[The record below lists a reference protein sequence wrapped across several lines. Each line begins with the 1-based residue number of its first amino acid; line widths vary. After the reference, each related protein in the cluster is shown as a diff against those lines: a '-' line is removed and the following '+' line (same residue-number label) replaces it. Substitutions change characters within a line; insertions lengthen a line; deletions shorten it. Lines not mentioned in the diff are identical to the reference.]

1 MNPAFFIAFAIFKP
15 KSVSYV
21 KVDYSIT
28 KMMLNLVPSK
38 ADVNMWVWVL
48 FIAVVIL
55 FLALDLG
62 VFHKKE
68 HVIKSK
74 EASIWTAIWVTVA
87 LSFSGVIYWLFSS
100 GLVENPTDLTPSH
113 AVLKY
118 ITGYLIELSLSI
130 DNVFVIA
137 VIFQAFKIPPMYQ
150 HRVLFWGIL
159 GAILF
164 RGFMILFGVAL
175 ITKFDWI
182 IYVFGVFLLYTAFK
196 MLKTHDSDFNP
207 QKSWVFKQIKKIYP
221 ITGVIKD
228 NHFFIKRGGISA
240 ATPLFVALVIIELTD
255 VLFAL
260 DSIPAILAITADP
273 FIVFSSNILAILG
286 LRSMYFLISR
296 MLQKFRFIHYSL
308 VVILAFVGLKMLFS
322 HQIELPEWIS
332 LTVISVSL
340 VTGIVSSLVIPEHK
354 DND

>member
-1 MNPAFFIAFAIFKP
+1 
-15 KSVSYV
+15 
-21 KVDYSIT
+21 
-28 KMMLNLVPSK
+28 
-38 ADVNMWVWVL
+38 MWVWIL
-48 FIAVVIL
+48 FISLITI

-62 VFHKKE
+62 VFHKND
-68 HVIKSK
+68 HVIKTK
-74 EASIWTAIWVTVA
+74 EAGIWTSIWITVA
-87 LSFSGVIYWLFSS
+87 LSFSGVIYWLFSN
-100 GLVENPTDLTPSH
+100 GLVDNPTGLTPYN

-137 VIFQAFKIPPMYQ
+137 VVFSSFKIPAIYQ

-164 RGFMILFGVAL
+164 RGLMILFGVAL
-175 ITKFDWI
+175 INRFEWV

-196 MLKTHDSDFNP
+196 MLKGEDHDFDPKTSF
-207 QKSWVFKQIKKIYP
+207 VFRQIKKVYP
-221 ITGVIKD
+221 ITSTMHGHD
-228 NHFFIKRGGISA
+228 FFIKKMGITA
-240 ATPLFVALVIIELTD
+240 ATPLFVALIIIELTD

-296 MLQKFRFIHYSL
+296 MLEKFRYINYSL
-308 VVILAFVGLKMLFS
+308 VIILAFVGLKMLFS
-322 HQIELPEWIS
+322 HYIELPEWVS
-332 LTVISVSL
+332 LTVISVALLGGVLVSL
-340 VTGIVSSLVIPEHK
+340 LLPEKSVDQSL
-354 DND
+354 